1 MGNSGHIGYFCQIL
15 SFLILDQD
23 PVWQVLFHLS
33 YDKPG
38 WCGSQDKD
46 YSAKNQPSIM
56 SRTFFSGQLTSVLGL
71 NTKLGTTSKKET
83 EQNIVNFFC
92 VTKKN
97 LRGANAGCLRPFT
110 TRARVR
116 TRLWSLGGVQKS
128 SASEGFIGRKN
139 FWQSE
144 TKASARAHLKSY
156 VHRKRRVS
164 GRIQSDPRWVVHAV
178 LSECARSA
186 GTDCAATRAP
196 FQKILSGLVGFLRWT
211 NQRREKEAKSFWSG
225 ENFQVP
231 TNRTIRWKLL
241 ENEKLS

>member
-1 MGNSGHIGYFCQIL
+1 MKGL
-15 SFLILDQD
+15 
-23 PVWQVLFHLS
+23 VWGKLGTYRLYWAFWSLTKIR
-33 YDKPG
+33 YDKSFFIFLTRNPVG
-38 WCGSQDKD
+38 ADHRTRITRLKISHR
-46 YSAKNQPSIM
+46 SIM

-144 TKASARAHLKSY
+144 TKASARA
-156 VHRKRRVS
+156 
-164 GRIQSDPRWVVHAV
+164 PEVV
-178 LSECARSA
+178 RPPK
-186 GTDCAATRAP
+186 ATRVRENSIRP
-196 FQKILSGLVGFLRWT
+196 SVSCPRGFVGMRPVCRHRLCRDARAFSK
-211 NQRREKEAKSFWSG
+211 N
-225 ENFQVP
+225 P
-231 TNRTIRWKLL
+231 
-241 ENEKLS
+241 

>member
-1 MGNSGHIGYFCQIL
+1 MGNSRHIGYFCQIL

-33 YDKPG
+33 YEKPG

-144 TKASARAHLKSY
+144 TKASARA
-156 VHRKRRVS
+156 
-164 GRIQSDPRWVVHAV
+164 PEVV
-178 LSECARSA
+178 RPPK
-186 GTDCAATRAP
+186 ATRVRENSIRP
-196 FQKILSGLVGFLRWT
+196 SVSCPRGFVGMRPVCRHRLCRDARAFSK
-211 NQRREKEAKSFWSG
+211 N
-225 ENFQVP
+225 P
-231 TNRTIRWKLL
+231 
-241 ENEKLS
+241 